1 MGEKLNKLLN
11 LIPEFEKHKSRIK
24 FNKDEQKDPSKSG
37 NWDTAGLSC
46 WTTKAHR
53 KLEFETF

>member
-1 MGEKLNKLLN
+1 MGEKFNKLN

-37 NWDTAGLSC
+37 NWDTAGLGCCIYALSSREVS
-46 WTTKAHR
+46 KS
-53 KLEFETF
+53 